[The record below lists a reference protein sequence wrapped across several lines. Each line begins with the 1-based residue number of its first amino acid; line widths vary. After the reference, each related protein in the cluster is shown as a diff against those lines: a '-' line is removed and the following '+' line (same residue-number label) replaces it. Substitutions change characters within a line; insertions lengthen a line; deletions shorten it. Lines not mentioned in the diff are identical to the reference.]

1 MRLFLKI
8 TFMHLMVLPILF
20 IYSCAGRE
28 KMYRHAQST
37 APYDVVIVP
46 GLPYNSGD
54 ISAGMKLRILW
65 SYHLYRTGM
74 TKKVMYSGSAVY
86 SPYVEARIMAEY
98 GKALGIPTEDILME
112 ERAEHS
118 TENLF
123 FGYRMAKNLGYQKI
137 ALASDP
143 FQSSMLRS
151 FARSRDMD
159 VDFIPAIYDT
169 LNAYWAVASLN
180 IDPEVARVDS
190 FVALPERESFFT
202 RLRGTFGKN
211 IRAIEKK
218 EREAGA
224 PRPEDEQVKN

>member
-1 MRLFLKI
+1 MRTLLKI
-8 TFMHLMVLPILF
+8 TFVHLMVLPLLL

-28 KMYRHAQST
+28 KMYRHARSN

-46 GLPYNSGD
+46 GLPYNEGE

-65 SYHLYRTGM
+65 AYHLYRTGM
-74 TKKVMYSGSAVY
+74 VKKVMYSGSAVY
-86 SPYVEARIMAEY
+86 SPYVEAKVMTEY
-98 GKALGIPTEDILME
+98 GKALGIPAEDILTE
-112 ERAEHS
+112 EKAEHS

-123 FGYRMAKNLGYQKI
+123 FGYRMAKELGYEKI

-169 LNAYWAVASLN
+169 LNAYWAVANLK

-211 IRAIEKK
+211 IRAIEKR
-218 EREAGA
+218 EREEGVS
-224 PRPEDEQVKN
+224 RPEDEQVKN

>member
-1 MRLFLKI
+1 
-8 TFMHLMVLPILF
+8 
-20 IYSCAGRE
+20 
-28 KMYRHAQST
+28 
-37 APYDVVIVP
+37 
-46 GLPYNSGD
+46 
-54 ISAGMKLRILW
+54 
-65 SYHLYRTGM
+65 
-74 TKKVMYSGSAVY
+74 
-86 SPYVEARIMAEY
+86 
-98 GKALGIPTEDILME
+98 ME

-123 FGYRMAKNLGYQKI
+123 FGYRMAKEMGYQKI

-169 LNAYWAVASLN
+169 LNTYWAVANLK

-190 FVALPERESFFT
+190 FVSLPERESFFT

-218 EREAGA
+218 ERENGA
-224 PRPEDEQVKN
+224 PHPEDEQVKN